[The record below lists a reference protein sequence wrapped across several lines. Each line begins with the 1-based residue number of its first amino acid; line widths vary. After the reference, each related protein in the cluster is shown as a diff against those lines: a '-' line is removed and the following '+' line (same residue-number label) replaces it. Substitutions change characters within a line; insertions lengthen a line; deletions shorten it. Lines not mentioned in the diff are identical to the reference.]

1 MTTYLSPGVYVK
13 EVSSGSAPIAGAG
26 TSTAAFIGVVG
37 ERITIPTAPII
48 ETQQKFSV
56 KLPRVLENQQLTLL
70 NGSDTTKKTYEWT
83 PSQPIQEKIQIIEI
97 IMDNQVIKNSN
108 FNVTPP
114 KNQETKYTIIFY
126 EASST
131 TTDPT
136 VVKIKVEDIEFP
148 WESMP
153 AADQL
158 GNWEIWVG
166 DNELS
171 ANQVSIDT
179 KNKTVQFKSPP
190 KGNFIIKYKVLANQV
205 TNELIGKL
213 EASNGEDKEFTLKRY
228 PVNTEK
234 GTFTIKINGDTNT
247 TINNDTNVKL
257 ENDPVKK
264 IAKLTIPK
272 NALTNLGPHDKVTKI
287 VTVDYQVTFP
297 TFRPVPSEEV
307 KLCTNFKEFKNFF
320 GDFSADTNQNR
331 LAHAVYGFFNNGGT
345 RCYVMRVEDQ
355 AKITDTLLES
365 LEAIDEIAMVTAPG
379 IIEKSV
385 RSAIITHCQQK
396 TGDRIAILDCAEGDT
411 SSTITKPDNSHYAAF
426 YFPWIQVFD
435 PATKTAHP
443 DGDGLIY
450 VPPSGHI
457 AGIYARVDAQRGVH
471 KAPANEI
478 VLGALGLKQNLSKN
492 QQDGLNPQGINCIRN
507 LNGNIRVWG
516 ARTIGG
522 DANGEFKYIN
532 VRRLF
537 NYLKKSID
545 QGTQWTVF
553 EPNSPEL
560 WAKIRRN
567 VTSFLMTVWRSGA
580 LFGNTPEQAF
590 YVKCDEETNPPEL
603 RDRGQVVIEIGVA
616 VVQPAEFVIF
626 NLSQWAGPGK

>member
-1 MTTYLSPGVYVK
+1 MSKRQPAK
-13 EVSSGSAPIAGAG
+13 
-26 TSTAAFIGVVG
+26 
-37 ERITIPTAPII
+37 IT
-48 ETQQKFSV
+48 
-56 KLPRVLENQQLTLL
+56 L
-70 NGSDTTKKTYEWT
+70 
-83 PSQPIQEKIQIIEI
+83 
-97 IMDNQVIKNSN
+97 KNSL
-108 FNVTPP
+108 
-114 KNQETKYTIIFY
+114 QTKT
-126 EASST
+126 
-131 TTDPT
+131 
-136 VVKIKVEDIEFP
+136 VKIKYI
-148 WESMP
+148 
-153 AADQL
+153 
-158 GNWEIWVG
+158 
-166 DNELS
+166 
-171 ANQVSIDT
+171 
-179 KNKTVQFKSPP
+179 
-190 KGNFIIKYKVLANQV
+190 VLANQI
-205 TNELIGKL
+205 TNEIVGEVAERIDGERREFKL
-213 EASNGEDKEFTLKRY
+213 KQY
-228 PVNTEK
+228 PVNTAQN
-234 GTFTIKINGDTNT
+234 TYTIKIDGEKIVDVEIKPDDTNRVAKFT
-247 TINNDTNVKL
+247 LTSEQMKDRHKKTI
-257 ENDPVKK
+257 
-264 IAKLTIPK
+264 
-272 NALTNLGPHDKVTKI
+272 
-287 VTVDYQVTFP
+287 TVDYQVTFP
-297 TFRPVPSEEV
+297 TFRPIPSEEV

-320 GDFSADTNQNR
+320 GDFSADTGQNW

-345 RCYVMRVEDQ
+345 RCYVMRVENKD
-355 AKITDTLLES
+355 KITDTLLES
-365 LEAIDEIAMVTAPG
+365 LEAIDEIAIVAAPG
-379 IIEKSV
+379 CSISDGKKIAE
-385 RSAIITHCQQK
+385 HCQNM
-396 TGDRIAILDCAEGDT
+396 GDRFAILDCAEGDT
-411 SSTITKPDNSHYAAF
+411 SSAIINKKPDNSDYAAF

-457 AGIYARVDAQRGVH
+457 AGIYARVDAQRGVY

-567 VTSFLMTVWRSGA
+567 VTSFLMTLWRSGA

-603 RDRGQVVIEIGVA
+603 REQGQVITEIGVA
-616 VVQPAEFVIF
+616 IVKPAEFVIF

>member
-26 TSTAAFIGVVG
+26 TSTAAFIGVVPDT
-37 ERITIPTAPII
+37 ITIPTAPVISK
-48 ETQQKFSV
+48 EENLPVAPAAAGTDASAKAVFNWESHPGV
-56 KLPRVLENQQLTLL
+56 NNLGDWDVWVDDLKLTKDQDFTITHPDMSKRQPAQITL
-70 NGSDTTKKTYEWT
+70 KKPLQTNT
-83 PSQPIQEKIQIIEI
+83 
-97 IMDNQVIKNSN
+97 
-108 FNVTPP
+108 
-114 KNQETKYTIIFY
+114 
-126 EASST
+126 
-131 TTDPT
+131 
-136 VVKIKVEDIEFP
+136 VKIKYI
-148 WESMP
+148 
-153 AADQL
+153 
-158 GNWEIWVG
+158 
-166 DNELS
+166 
-171 ANQVSIDT
+171 
-179 KNKTVQFKSPP
+179 
-190 KGNFIIKYKVLANQV
+190 VLANQI
-205 TNELIGKL
+205 TNEVLGQVPESIAEPMEFKL
-213 EASNGEDKEFTLKRY
+213 KQY
-228 PVNTEK
+228 PVNTSQN
-234 GTFTIKINGDTNT
+234 TYTIKING
-247 TINNDTNVKL
+247 
-257 ENDPVKK
+257 
-264 IAKLTIPK
+264 
-272 NALTNLGPHDKVTKI
+272 TKI
-287 VTVDYQVTFP
+287 VDVEIKPDDTNRVAKFTLTSEQMKRQEKKTITADYQVPFP
-297 TFRPVPSEEV
+297 TFRPVPSGEV

-396 TGDRIAILDCAEGDT
+396 AGDRIAILDCEEGDT
-411 SSTITKPDNSHYAAF
+411 SSTIKKPDNSHYAAF

-457 AGIYARVDAQRGVH
+457 AGIYARVDTQRGVH

-567 VTSFLMTVWRSGA
+567 VTAFLMTVWRSGA

-603 RDRGQVVIEIGVA
+603 REQGQVITEIGVA
-616 VVQPAEFVIF
+616 IVKPAEFVIF